1 MNYQNLTE
9 EEEIFNILITM
20 NKIENIFQNLLSPD
34 GSIGINVGPVKKK
47 SDKFYTTPEHS
58 KRWKFLKW
66 CKLGKC
72 WYLKHGFK
80 IECHKIEGKY
90 HLLM

>member
-47 SDKFYTTPEHS
+47 I
-58 KRWKFLKW
+58 R
-66 CKLGKC
+66 
-72 WYLKHGFK
+72 
-80 IECHKIEGKY
+80 
-90 HLLM
+90 